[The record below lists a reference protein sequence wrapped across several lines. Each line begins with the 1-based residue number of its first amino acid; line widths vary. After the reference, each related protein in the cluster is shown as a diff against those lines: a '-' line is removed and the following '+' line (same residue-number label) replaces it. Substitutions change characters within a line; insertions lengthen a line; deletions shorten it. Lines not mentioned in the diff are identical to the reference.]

1 MPANPNNN
9 QLPVSRRSVYP
20 HNLREPVETRPSR
33 SLSSSVTTLRTLLS
47 TSAIGPND
55 VVILVMGK
63 TGSGMSNF
71 INKLTRM
78 QPEDGADQLSSCTK
92 TVCPYE
98 CYHNGQRFIF
108 VDTPGFNNEQ
118 LPQWTVLTAIAK
130 WLKETYQKSIKLTG
144 VIYTHNLREDG
155 MCAVDEQ
162 SFQSLCRLC
171 GNEAA
176 DRVRLVTTM
185 WDDVDESEAVE
196 VEGKLKRTH
205 WQSFIQAGAQPQ
217 RFDNTSKSAWN
228 IVESLGITTK
238 TLLLQKELVDMG
250 KALEDTTAGRRLRQ
264 GKPVTICGRVKQLF
278 GG

>member
-1 MPANPNNN
+1 M
-9 QLPVSRRSVYP
+9 
-20 HNLREPVETRPSR
+20 
-33 SLSSSVTTLRTLLS
+33 
-47 TSAIGPND
+47 SAIRPD
-55 VVILVMGK
+55 DAVIFVMGK

-92 TVCPYE
+92 SVSAHE

-108 VDTPGFNNEQ
+108 VDTPGFNNQ
-118 LPQWTVLTAIAK
+118 RLTQWAVLTEIAT
-130 WLKETYQKSIKLTG
+130 WLKETYRKSIGLTG
-144 VIYTHNLREDG
+144 VIYTHNIGDS

-162 SFQSLCRLC
+162 NFQSFRRLC
-171 GNEAA
+171 GDETA

-185 WDDVDESEAVE
+185 WDDVDESEAAK
-196 VEGKLKRTH
+196 VEGVLKRTR
-205 WQSFIQAGAQPQ
+205 WQSFIRAGAQLE

-250 KALEDTTAGRRLRQ
+250 KALEDTTAGRLLRH
-264 GKPVTICGRVKQLF
+264 GKPATICGRVKGLF